1 MPKKIIL
8 FLICNFCLVILSF
21 SQKTSRQAEIDTSFT
36 DYDALFNDLNSF
48 LDSLT
53 VPRSFII
60 ANVGFSTGYYNFS
73 TKESY
78 VAEPIEKV
86 LISPSISYFSKT
98 GLGIGGSVSVVH
110 DGQKLNPYQ
119 FAITVSYDYLKNR
132 KFLTGISLTRF
143 FTKSNVPFYTSPLQN
158 GAFAYFTYR
167 DLIIKPTISV
177 NYGWGTRSAY
187 TERKELINAIRLK
200 KRGYTRVNTLES
212 INDLTITASIRHDF
226 YWLNV
231 FSEKEYMRLTP
242 QVSFISG
249 TQKFG
254 INQTANTYATIV
266 RTGTNV
272 LYSSENVYLDD
283 QLDFQPL
290 SLTMYV
296 RGEYSIGKFFIQP
309 QLAFDYY
316 FPTTQGNFST
326 LFSLNMGMI
335 F

>member
-36 DYDALFNDLNSF
+36 DYDVLFNDLNSF

-78 VAEPIEKV
+78 VAEPIKKV

-119 FAITVSYDYLKNR
+119 FAITGSYDYLKNR

-254 INQTANTYATIV
+254 INQSSDTYGIVKGTGANILF
-266 RTGTNV
+266 NSE
-272 LYSSENVYLDD
+272 SSYLDD
-283 QLDFQPL
+283 SQYFQPL
-290 SLTMYV
+290 SLAGFIKT
-296 RGEYSIGKFFIQP
+296 EYSKGKFFVQP
-309 QLAFDYY
+309 QFMVDYY
-316 FPTTQGNFST
+316 FPAKDGNFGT
-326 LFSLNMGMI
+326 AFLLNTGII

>member
-119 FAITVSYDYLKNR
+119 FAITGSYDYLKNR

-254 INQTANTYATIV
+254 INQSSDTYGIVKGTGANILF
-266 RTGTNV
+266 N
-272 LYSSENVYLDD
+272 SENSYLDD
-283 QLDFQPL
+283 SQNFQPL
-290 SLTMYV
+290 SLAGFIKT
-296 RGEYSIGKFFIQP
+296 EYSKGKFFVQP
-309 QLAFDYY
+309 QFMVDYY
-316 FPTTQGNFST
+316 FPAKEGNFGT
-326 LFSLNMGMI
+326 AFLLNTGFI

>member
-8 FLICNFCLVILSF
+8 FLVCNFCLVILSF

-78 VAEPIEKV
+78 VAEPIKKV

-98 GLGIGGSVSVVH
+98 GLGIGGSVCVVN

-119 FAITVSYDYLKNR
+119 FAITGSYDYLKNR

-212 INDLTITASIRHDF
+212 LNDLTFTASIRHDF

-254 INQTANTYATIV
+254 INQSSDTYGIVKGTGANILF
-266 RTGTNV
+266 N
-272 LYSSENVYLDD
+272 SENSYLDD
-283 QLDFQPL
+283 SQYFQPL
-290 SLTMYV
+290 SLAGFIKT
-296 RGEYSIGKFFIQP
+296 EYSKGKFFVQP
-309 QLAFDYY
+309 QFMVDYY
-316 FPTTQGNFST
+316 FPAKEGNFGT
-326 LFSLNMGMI
+326 AFLLNTGFI